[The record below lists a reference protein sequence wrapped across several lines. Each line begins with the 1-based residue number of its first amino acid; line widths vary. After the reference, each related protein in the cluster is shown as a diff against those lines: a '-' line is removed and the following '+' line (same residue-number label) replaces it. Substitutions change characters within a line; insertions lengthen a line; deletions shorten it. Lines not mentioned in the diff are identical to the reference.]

1 MACVAVIVPFFQV
14 ETGVL
19 TRCLDC
25 IFLQKRD
32 DLVVVVVDDESPL
45 SPLGEVECRPRSE
58 RERIRIIPQKNGG
71 PGSARNTGL
80 SSLPADVRYIAFLDS
95 DDVWTESHLRHAIEA
110 LDHGYDFYFSDYT
123 WPSRS
128 STRLTQT
135 RLTELARHLDDESK
149 MFALDQ
155 VDFFEVILT
164 RWPVHISATV
174 ISAEVLGM
182 VRFDERLRLSS
193 EDQMYFIQ
201 CALRSSKVCFRNE
214 VTMRLDDGLNIFRR
228 QPVGTLGFSRSRIA
242 NAYFHRLIQP
252 LVDARSAVLQ
262 AKNRELFRTNL
273 RDFTRSELKSLI
285 FHGRVHP
292 SLYRPAYNVFFGR
305 SLPKSVLHSDG
316 ISSAGSRIGPADSRV

>member
-1 MACVAVIVPFFQV
+1 VTCVAVIVPFYQA
-14 ETGVL
+14 EEGVL

-25 IFLQKRD
+25 IFLQKHE

-45 SPLGEVECRPRSE
+45 SPLGEVERRSE
-58 RERIRIIPQKNGG
+58 FERQRIRIVPQKNGG

-95 DDVWTESHLRHAIEA
+95 DDVWTESHLKHAVDA
-110 LDHGYDFYFSDYT
+110 LDRGYDFYFSDYT

-135 RLTELARHLDDESK
+135 RLVDLGRPLDDERK

-155 VDFFEVILT
+155 VDFFEVVLT

-174 ISAEVLGM
+174 INAEVLGM

-242 NAYFHRLIQP
+242 NAYFHRLVQP
-252 LVDARSAVLQ
+252 LADARSAALR
-262 AKNRELFRTNL
+262 AKNRDLFRTNL
-273 RDFTRSELKSLI
+273 WDFTRSELKSLI
-285 FHGRVHP
+285 FDRRIHL

-305 SLPKSVLHSDG
+305 SLPK
-316 ISSAGSRIGPADSRV
+316 AGPL